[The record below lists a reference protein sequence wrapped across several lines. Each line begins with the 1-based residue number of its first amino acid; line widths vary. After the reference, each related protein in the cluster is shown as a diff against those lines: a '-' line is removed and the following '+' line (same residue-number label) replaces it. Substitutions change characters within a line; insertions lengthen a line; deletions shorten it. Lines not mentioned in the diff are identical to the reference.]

1 MGGRARLSYCSK
13 ISDFF
18 NLIFVWGL
26 LPKIWGPLPDF
37 GEHSPFPET
46 RPSRNMFSTYRV
58 KRRYLVLVVL
68 FCFFCFFEL
77 DYSSRQRGRLRQ
89 LRAPSLLD
97 SSGLV
102 LLLLPPAPSQAGR
115 DCSALCVLFSHSLMC
130 ALLRGRRWQS
140 SVFRL
145 MTLFCFF
152 SAIDYN
158 SRHRKRT
165 RQLRAPSLLDS
176 SGFVPHMYT
185 AVYMLAPDAAVFDT
199 FPPKNNHGFS
209 VGS

>member
-1 MGGRARLSYCSK
+1 MFLFA
-13 ISDFF
+13 
-18 NLIFVWGL
+18 FV
-26 LPKIWGPLPDF
+26 
-37 GEHSPFPET
+37 
-46 RPSRNMFSTYRV
+46 
-58 KRRYLVLVVL
+58 
-68 FCFFCFFEL
+68 CFFEI
-77 DYSSRQRGRLRQ
+77 YSSGQRGRLRQ
-89 LRAPSLLD
+89 RRAPSLLN

-176 SGFVPHMYT
+176 SGLVPILLLPAPSQAGRACSASCVLFSYSCKYSFDLTDENFASSLFTIYNFWYQLKSLTIPEAIRHPTRET
-185 AVYMLAPDAAVFDT
+185 ALLILISPPHQVRTAALVVCAIF
-199 FPPKNNHGFS
+199 
-209 VGS
+209 